1 MNKSIKKVAAFL
13 KNMLQQGMSPGKIAL
28 SVSLGGTLGLFP
40 LPGVSTLLCGVVAL
54 SLRLNQAVIQAANY
68 AVYPLQLLLMG
79 FYFALGSQW
88 FGDPGSMESFS
99 GMVALL
105 RDDLWEGLLALK
117 QLGLYAVVVWL
128 LTSPI
133 LTIALY
139 FLIRFAARRIQGT
152 LKKNKDVAVEYKKDQ
167 SGTIVSPTQD
177 RLRPENLSDEAWQAS
192 QQLHCSN
199 CVV

>member
-1 MNKSIKKVAAFL
+1 
-13 KNMLQQGMSPGKIAL
+13 
-28 SVSLGGTLGLFP
+28 
-40 LPGVSTLLCGVVAL
+40 
-54 SLRLNQAVIQAANY
+54 
-68 AVYPLQLLLMG
+68 MG